1 MSCSHDNLRAD
12 IRQYGPGK
20 KLTLFPHSPP
30 DPHGRSTYKHNDPAN
45 NLGVEIIERLSNGSD
60 GDNQVLLVRVFHKP
74 VTDLKFTV
82 PDTQEI
88 VVVKIFD
95 PLFNPEDAEEG
106 PWKVASRADMKLSRE
121 AGAYKE
127 LHKNNLTGYPR
138 LAPQYCGCWTT
149 RLMSYSPDFE
159 GVTRH
164 VGLVLL
170 EYI

>member
-1 MSCSHDNLRAD
+1 MVARPTKSQMASKGKKDPLRA
-12 IRQYGPGK
+12 RG
-20 KLTLFPHSPP
+20 
-30 DPHGRSTYKHNDPAN
+30 TYHNDPAN